1 MKKVSLLTLATATLI
16 SSMASAQMASG
27 NMNSNMMVTPS
38 LNNMENPM
46 FKPEEGNFYSKTNF
60 NYTPVDHYDNSYT
73 LTEEFGYGISQ
84 DWAISASV
92 GYGWMSRDANAFD
105 KKSQVSNLAIG
116 GLYRPVATQDLI
128 WDITAGVSIDIA
140 DDMVNQTSLSLP
152 IDDYGKKDT
161 GIFIGTKLGLNLS
174 SDMVLAFNAGYMYD
188 TSDKKDYEKKE
199 LGDTSYWNAGVEGQI
214 EFSDDWSMNVGYKY
228 KKFIDKDGFNKA
240 DSSNITVAGN
250 WQATDMSLISLYVN
264 YDATGKANR
273 LDANSA
279 ALVGDNGDDNRWSYG
294 ARLGVQF

>member
-1 MKKVSLLTLATATLI
+1 MRKVSLLTLASIAVI
-16 SSMASAQMASG
+16 SSAVSAQTAGGMYSSSSI
-27 NMNSNMMVTPS
+27 NTTPS
-38 LNNMENPM
+38 FNMENPLY
-46 FKPEEGNFYSKTNF
+46 KPAEGMFYSKTNF
-60 NYTPVDHYDNSYT
+60 NYTPVKHYDSSYQ

-92 GYGWMSRDANAFD
+92 GYGWMSREANAFD

-214 EFSDDWSMNVGYKY
+214 AFSDDWSMNVGYKY

-264 YDATGKANR
+264 YDATGKSNR